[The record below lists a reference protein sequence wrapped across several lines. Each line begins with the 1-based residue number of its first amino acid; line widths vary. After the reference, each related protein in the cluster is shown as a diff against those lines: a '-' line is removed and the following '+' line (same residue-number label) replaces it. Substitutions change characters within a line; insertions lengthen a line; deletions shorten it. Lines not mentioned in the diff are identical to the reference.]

1 MDINDGLDKTSYS
14 GVTGRKAPC
23 NGAEERISQQNLM
36 QFCLEGQPV
45 MCQ

>member
-14 GVTGRKAPC
+14 GVTGTKAPWK
-23 NGAEERISQQNLM
+23 GAEETISQRNLK
-36 QFCLEGQPV
+36 QFCFEGQLV